1 MNDIPLSRLGELL
14 DGHVGLL
21 PRGAAVQPLRM
32 PVADRHLHD
41 RFTRWVAAI
50 PSGVRLR
57 LRTDSRSLHLW
68 TQQRQTWAADKP
80 EWPSNYD
87 LFVDGERTR
96 RVSAQGGARRIPLA
110 EVLGDDH
117 AQLALD
123 DLPAGDKRI
132 ELWFPTAATIAI
144 ERIAVDDGAA
154 LAPWADA
161 RPRLVFHGS
170 SNTQCA
176 SAPGGSE
183 SWPAIASA
191 MADARL
197 LNLGWAG
204 SCLLSAS
211 AARMLRDEPAAAIVL
226 ELGVNVWA
234 EGLLKERTFRDS
246 VHAMIALI
254 RERHRHT
261 PIAVVSPFLLQAG
274 EDAGD
279 QQGLSVSHMR
289 QLLAEIVA
297 THREHGDAALHYVD
311 GLALFGH
318 ADAALQPDGVHPD
331 AAGYRRIGER
341 FHAAM
346 LAPGRPL
353 AAAAGCSH

>member
-1 MNDIPLSRLGELL
+1 MTDIPLTRLAEFL

-80 EWPSNYD
+80 EWPSHYD
-87 LFVDGERTR
+87 VFVDGERIR
-96 RVSAQGGARRIPLA
+96 RVSSQGGAKRIPLG
-110 EVLGDDH
+110 EVLGDDR

-144 ERIAVDDGAA
+144 ERIALDDGAT
-154 LAPWADA
+154 LEPWPDA
-161 RPRLVFHGS
+161 RSRVVFHGS

-176 SAPGGSE
+176 SAAGGSE
-183 SWPAIASA
+183 SWPAVACA

-211 AARMLRDEPAAAIVL
+211 AARMVRDEPAAAIVL
-226 ELGVNVWA
+226 ELGVNVWS
-234 EGLLKERTFRDS
+234 EGMLKERTFRDS
-246 VHAMIALI
+246 AHAMIALI
-254 RERHRHT
+254 RERHPRT
-261 PIAVVSPFLLQAG
+261 PIAIVSPFLLQAG

-279 QQGLSVSHMR
+279 QQGLSASHMR
-289 QLLAEIVA
+289 QILQEIVSM
-297 THREHGDAALHYVD
+297 HREHGDTHLHYVD

-318 ADAALQPDGVHPD
+318 ADAALQPDGVHPN
-331 AAGYRRIGER
+331 ATGYRRIGER

-353 AAAAGCSH
+353 AASVQR

>member
-1 MNDIPLSRLGELL
+1 MTDLPLHRLDEFL

-21 PRGAAVQPLRM
+21 PRGAALQPLRM
-32 PVADRHLHD
+32 PVAERHLHD
-41 RFTRWVAAI
+41 RLTRWVAAI

-57 LRTDSRSLHLW
+57 LRTDSRSLRLW

-80 EWPSNYD
+80 EWPSHYD
-87 LFVDGERTR
+87 LLVDGERIR
-96 RVSAQGGARRIPLA
+96 RVSAQGGAKRIPLGD
-110 EVLGDDH
+110 VLGDEH
-117 AQLALD
+117 ARLALD

-144 ERIAVDDGAA
+144 ERIAIDDGAT
-154 LAPWADA
+154 LQPWSDA
-161 RPRLVFHGS
+161 RPRIVFHGS

-176 SAPGGSE
+176 SAAGGSE
-183 SWPAIASA
+183 SWPAIACA
-191 MADARL
+191 LADARL

-211 AARMLRDEPAAAIVL
+211 AARLVRDEPAAAIVL

-246 VHAMIALI
+246 AHAMIALI
-254 RERHRHT
+254 RERHPRT
-261 PIAVVSPFLLQAG
+261 PMAIVSPFLLQAG

-279 QQGLSVSHMR
+279 QQGLSARHMR
-289 QLLAEIVA
+289 QILAEVVA
-297 THREHGDAALHYVD
+297 AHREHGDAALHHVD

-318 ADAALQPDGVHPD
+318 ADAPLQPDGVHPN

-353 AAAAGCSH
+353 AAALRC

>member
-1 MNDIPLSRLGELL
+1 MTDLPLHRLAKFL

-57 LRTDSRSLHLW
+57 LRTDSRSLQLW
-68 TQQRQTWAADKP
+68 TRQRQTWAADKP
-80 EWPSNYD
+80 AWPSHYD
-87 LFVDGERTR
+87 LFVDGERIR
-96 RVSAQGGARRIPLA
+96 RVSSQGGANRIPLG
-110 EVLGDDH
+110 EVLGDDRAH
-117 AQLALD
+117 LALT
-123 DLPAGDKRI
+123 DLPAGDKRL

-144 ERIAVDDGAA
+144 ERVAVDAGAA
-154 LAPWADA
+154 LEPWPDA
-161 RPRLVFHGS
+161 RPRVVFHGS

-176 SAPGGSE
+176 SAAGGSE
-183 SWPAIASA
+183 SWPAIACA

-211 AARMLRDEPAAAIVL
+211 AARMIRDEAADAIVL

-234 EGLLKERTFRDS
+234 EGLLKERTFRDAA
-246 VHAMIALI
+246 HAMIALI
-254 RERHRHT
+254 RERHRRT
-261 PIAVVSPFLLQAG
+261 PMAIVSPFLLQAG

-279 QQGLSVSHMR
+279 QQGLSASHMR
-289 QLLAEIVA
+289 QILRETVA
-297 THREHGDAALHYVD
+297 THRALGDADLHDVD

-318 ADAALQPDGVHPD
+318 ADAALQPDGVHPN
-331 AAGYRRIGER
+331 AAGYRLIGER
-341 FHAAM
+341 FHAA
-346 LAPGRPL
+346 LLSPGRPL
-353 AAAAGCSH
+353 AAAVNR

>member
-1 MNDIPLSRLGELL
+1 MTGIALSRLDEFL

-21 PRGAAVQPLRM
+21 ARGAAVQPLRM

-57 LRTDSRSLHLW
+57 LRTDSRSIRLS
-68 TQQRQTWAADKP
+68 TQQRQAWAADKP
-80 EWPSNYD
+80 EWPSHYE
-87 LFVDGERTR
+87 LFVDGERLR
-96 RVSAQGGARRIPLA
+96 RVSAQGGARRIPLG
-110 EVLGDDH
+110 ETLGDDR
-117 AQLALD
+117 ARLALD
-123 DLPAGDKRI
+123 DLPPGDKRI

-144 ERIAVDDGAA
+144 AHIELDDGASF
-154 LAPWADA
+154 APWPDT

-183 SWPAIASA
+183 SWPGIACA
-191 MADARL
+191 LAGARL

-211 AARMLRDEPAAAIVL
+211 AARMVRDEAAAAIVL
-226 ELGVNVWA
+226 ELGVNVWS

-246 VHAMIALI
+246 AHAMIALI

-261 PIAVVSPFLLQAG
+261 PLAVVSPFLLQAG
-274 EDAGD
+274 EDVGD
-279 QQGLSVSHMR
+279 QQGLSAARMR
-289 QLLAEIVA
+289 QLLEEIVA
-297 THREHGDAALHYVD
+297 AHRERGDATLHHVD
-311 GLALFGH
+311 GLSLFGP
-318 ADAALQPDGVHPD
+318 ADADHQPDGVHPD
-331 AAGYRRIGER
+331 AVGYRRIGER

-353 AAAAGCSH
+353 AAALRC

>member
-1 MNDIPLSRLGELL
+1 MTDLPTARLGDFL

-21 PRGAAVQPLRM
+21 PRGASVQPLRM
-32 PVADRHLHD
+32 PVAERHLHD

-68 TQQRQTWAADKP
+68 TRQRQTWAADRP
-80 EWPSNYD
+80 EWPSVYD
-87 LFVDGERTR
+87 LFIDGALVR
-96 RVSAQGGARRIPLA
+96 RVSAAGGARRIPLG
-110 EVLGDDH
+110 EVLGDDR
-117 AQLALD
+117 ARLALD

-132 ELWFPTAATIAI
+132 ELWFPTAATVAI
-144 ERIAVDDGAA
+144 ERVALDDDAAV
-154 LAPWADA
+154 APWPDE
-161 RPRLVFHGS
+161 RPRIVFHGS

-183 SWPAIASA
+183 SWPAIACA
-191 MADARL
+191 MAGARL

-211 AARMLRDEPAAAIVL
+211 AARVVRDEPAAAIVL
-226 ELGVNVWA
+226 ELGVNVWS

-246 VHAMIALI
+246 AHAMIALV

-261 PIAVVSPFLLQAG
+261 PMAVVSPFLLQAG
-274 EDAGD
+274 EDRGD
-279 QQGLSVSHMR
+279 RQGLSARDMR
-289 QLLAEIVA
+289 ALLAEVV
-297 THREHGDAALHYVD
+297 ALHRHAGDDALRHVD
-311 GLALFGH
+311 GLSLFGPG
-318 ADAALQPDGVHPD
+318 DAALQPDGVHPD
-331 AAGYRRIGER
+331 AAGYRLIAER

-346 LAPGRPL
+346 LAPGRL
-353 AAAAGCSH
+353 MAAAMGR

>member
-1 MNDIPLSRLGELL
+1 MTELPLSRLAEFL

-21 PRGAAVQPLRM
+21 PRGDAVQPLRM
-32 PVADRHLHD
+32 PVADRLLHD

-57 LRTDSRSLHLW
+57 LRTDARSLHLH
-68 TQQRQTWAADKP
+68 TRQRQTWAADKP
-80 EWPSNYD
+80 EWPSAYE
-87 LFVDGERTR
+87 LFVDGERVR
-96 RVSAQGGARRIPLA
+96 RVSAQGGARRIPLC
-110 EVLGDDH
+110 EVLGDDR
-117 AQLALD
+117 ALLALD
-123 DLPAGDKRI
+123 DLPAGDKNV

-144 ERIAVDDGAA
+144 ERVALDDGARVE
-154 LAPWADA
+154 PWPDA
-161 RPRLVFHGS
+161 RPRIVFHGS

-183 SWPAIASA
+183 SWPGIACA

-211 AARMLRDEPAAAIVL
+211 AARMVRDEPAAAIVL
-226 ELGVNVWA
+226 ELGVNVWS
-234 EGLLKERTFRDS
+234 EGMLKERTFLDS
-246 VHAMIALI
+246 AHAMVALV

-261 PIAVVSPFLLQAG
+261 PLAIVSPFLLQAG

-279 QQGLSVSHMR
+279 REGLSASRMR
-289 QLLAEIVA
+289 TLLAQVVD
-297 THREHGDAALHYVD
+297 THRAQGDTQIHHVD
-311 GLALFGH
+311 GLSLFGP
-318 ADAALQPDGVHPD
+318 ADADHQPDGVHPD
-331 AAGYRRIGER
+331 AVGYRRIGER

-353 AAAAGCSH
+353 AAALRC

>member
-1 MNDIPLSRLGELL
+1 MTDLPLHRLDEFL

-21 PRGAAVQPLRM
+21 PRGAALQPLRM
-32 PVADRHLHD
+32 PVAERHLHD
-41 RFTRWVAAI
+41 RLTRWVAAI

-57 LRTDSRSLHLW
+57 LRTDSRSLRLW

-80 EWPSNYD
+80 EWPSHYD
-87 LFVDGERTR
+87 LFVDGERVR
-96 RVSAQGGARRIPLA
+96 RVSSQGGAKRIPLG
-110 EVLGDDH
+110 EVLGDDR

-144 ERIAVDDGAA
+144 EQISVDDGAT
-154 LAPWADA
+154 LEPWPDA
-161 RPRLVFHGS
+161 RPRVVFHGS

-176 SAPGGSE
+176 SAAGGSE
-183 SWPAIASA
+183 SWPAIACA

-211 AARMLRDEPAAAIVL
+211 AARMVRDEAADAIVL
-226 ELGVNVWA
+226 ELGVNVWS
-234 EGLLKERTFRDS
+234 EGMLKERTFRDS
-246 VHAMIALI
+246 AHALIALI
-254 RERHRHT
+254 RERHRRT
-261 PIAVVSPFLLQAG
+261 PMAIVSPFLLQAG

-279 QQGLSVSHMR
+279 QQGLSASHMR
-289 QLLAEIVA
+289 QILLEIVA
-297 THREHGDAALHYVD
+297 THRDHGDAHLHYAD

-318 ADAALQPDGVHPD
+318 ADAALQPDGVHPN
-331 AAGYRRIGER
+331 ATGYRRIGER

-353 AAAAGCSH
+353 AAAVNR